1 MKCTGEKEGCR
12 GCLKNNRECSYTYS
26 QRSGPSLEQS
36 PGAVMLP
43 SPPATDRCSVPES
56 MQHEEKEP
64 PDMLSGGSVIGLPDE
79 SPTYHFSPGLG
90 RDCDEDARYV
100 NRIYSDINSSFP
112 FHDVFFDHSLDTSS
126 VAPTTTDASAVAV
139 PTTTSDLTSPRAR
152 TDSSGGEL
160 PTNNNNN
167 VAIRRDCSCLKRI
180 MSTNE
185 MVEICLVWAPR
196 DETRTI
202 PLGADEML
210 RYQKEALVNC
220 ESALRCGVCNLGS
233 EQAMLVISICNK
245 LLASIV
251 DMRYT
256 LPTTTAACEHEH
268 EYQHQHQQQ
277 QPQQGRDRGFGGESS
292 GAATLRQQHQ
302 QRWPPTISIST
313 TNSVAVVPQH
323 HHRHH
328 SHHRHHDYIL
338 DGQEWSTA
346 SGSGGGG
353 GGGGDGGDMGLDG
366 TGNSQRR
373 ASVLGIDQWR
383 IDDEDKLQILRSLSD
398 DRARRLKHLVSMV
411 GEVAVSN
418 SWTAHRSMVRD
429 LEERFAKEI
438 PFID

>member
-1 MKCTGEKEGCR
+1 MFSTLRHANLGDARFILEPTGAPFDKNRQNKAVRRACIRCR
-12 GCLKNNRECSYTYS
+12 SKK
-26 QRSGPSLEQS
+26 RSGPSLEQS

-112 FHDVFFDHSLDTSS
+112 FHDVFFDHSLDTS
-126 VAPTTTDASAVAV
+126 
-139 PTTTSDLTSPRAR
+139 
-152 TDSSGGEL
+152 
-160 PTNNNNN
+160 
-167 VAIRRDCSCLKRI
+167 RDCSCLKQI

-210 RYQKEALVNC
+210 RYQKEALVN
-220 ESALRCGVCNLGS
+220 
-233 EQAMLVISICNK
+233 
-245 LLASIV
+245 
-251 DMRYT
+251 Y
-256 LPTTTAACEHEH
+256 
-268 EYQHQHQQQ
+268 
-277 QPQQGRDRGFGGESS
+277 
-292 GAATLRQQHQ
+292 
-302 QRWPPTISIST
+302 
-313 TNSVAVVPQH
+313 
-323 HHRHH
+323 
-328 SHHRHHDYIL
+328 
-338 DGQEWSTA
+338 GQEWSTA

-353 GGGGDGGDMGLDG
+353 GGGGGGDMGLDG